1 MKLKSRE
8 SAKPTFELSSM
19 TDLVFLLLI
28 FFMIVATMIVPQ
40 VNALKLVLPNSNTA
54 TKTKDVKVSV
64 SIDEQQQY
72 FINGKPIAIESLK
85 PTLQSMLADKPNP
98 LIILHTEYTV
108 PISAVVSVMDIA
120 NQMKV
125 RMVLATRPEK

>member
-8 SAKPTFELSSM
+8 SVKPTFELSSM

-28 FFMIVATMIVPQ
+28 FFMLVATMIVPQ

-54 TKTKDVKVSV
+54 AKTKDARISV
-64 SIDEQQQY
+64 SIDERQRY
-72 FINGKPIAIESLK
+72 YIDGKPVPIESLK
-85 PTLQSMLADKPNP
+85 PTLQAMLAGQPNP

-120 NQMKV
+120 NQMKI
-125 RMVLATRPEK
+125 RMVLATAPEK